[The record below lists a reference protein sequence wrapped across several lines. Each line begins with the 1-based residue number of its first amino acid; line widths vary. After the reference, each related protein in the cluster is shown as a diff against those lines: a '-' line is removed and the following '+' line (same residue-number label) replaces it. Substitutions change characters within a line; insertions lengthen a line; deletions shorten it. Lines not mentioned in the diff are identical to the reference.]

1 MWREASEQ
9 LQAESLTAET
19 ADGRQCRNALTKTV
33 REAAADMVRY
43 AGEFGLTP
51 VARTRIAN
59 GIRQPEKS
67 KLDGLLAGL
76 KEPREPS
83 T

>member
-1 MWREASEQ
+1 M
-9 LQAESLTAET
+9 QAEGPTAET

-43 AGEFGLTP
+43 ASEFGLTP

-67 KLDGLLAGL
+67 KLDGLLAGP